1 MDSIKGTLFSNQL
14 VSKPIQPAV
23 LVKDSVPSKIV
34 GMKDLQTSTSGKF
47 CNTHVNSEKRD
58 TEVFEM
64 LSLHTANFFFL
75 QI

>member
-1 MDSIKGTLFSNQL
+1 MDSIKGTLFINQL

-47 CNTHVNSEKRD
+47 CNTHVTLKRG
-58 TEVFEM
+58 T
-64 LSLHTANFFFL
+64 LKYLKCCLHTANFFFV